1 MRSLILP
8 KRSIKP
14 RNSGISMII
23 DTGIPLNNVRDYL
36 NMASNHID
44 YVKLGWG
51 TALVTQNLKEKI
63 ALYKEYNIP
72 ISLGGTF
79 FELAYL
85 QNKLP
90 QLREYLQEMKIEY
103 LEISDGTIELEV
115 KEKVELIKYFKN
127 DFKVLSEVGSKD
139 IKKVISPKKWVEEI
153 KATLDAGAW
162 KIIAEGRESGQ
173 AGLYRDSSEIRTG
186 LIDEIID
193 DIPISDLIFEAPQ
206 KAQQAWFINNFGTEV
221 NLGNIA
227 FSSIIGLETLRLGL
241 RSDTLINLHG
251 ENNDSN

>member
-1 MRSLILP
+1 MQSLILP
-8 KRSIKP
+8 KRDIKP
-14 RNSGISMII
+14 RNKGISMII
-23 DTGIPLNNVRDYL
+23 DTGIPLNNVRDHL
-36 NMASNHID
+36 EMASNYVD

-51 TALVTQNLKEKI
+51 TAIVTQNLKEKI
-63 ALYKEYNIP
+63 DLYKEYSIP

-85 QNKLP
+85 QNQLP
-90 QLREYLQEMKIEY
+90 QLSEYLKELGIEY
-103 LEISDGTIELEV
+103 LEISDGTIELSLD
-115 KEKVELIKYFKN
+115 KKIELIKFFRD

-139 IKKVISPKKWVEEI
+139 IKKVVSPKKWVEEI
-153 KATLDAGAW
+153 KATLDAGSW

-193 DIPISDLIFEAPQ
+193 EIAIKDLIFEAPQ
-206 KAQQAWFINNFGTEV
+206 KAQQAWFINNFGTDI

-227 FSSIIGLETLRLGL
+227 YSSIIGLETLRLGL
-241 RSDTLINLHG
+241 RSDTLPNIHG
-251 ENNDSN
+251 K